1 MEEIWKDIEGF
12 EGRYQVSNL
21 GRVRSFVVP
30 ENAGRILKPALDGKK
45 NYLFVNLYKE
55 GGSKQQINVHRLVAM
70 AFVPNPNNYPQVNH
84 INEIKTDNR
93 AENLEWCTIKYNS
106 NYGNAKQ
113 NMIKSRKANPNY
125 KKSLEQGQQTRNRL
139 GVSGAEKPVLQFT
152 LDGEF
157 IREWKSMTEAER
169 QTGLSRH
176 GIAKCCSGEFKQ
188 SKGYIWKWKI

>member
-30 ENAGRILKPALDGKK
+30 EKAGRILKPAFDGKK

-55 GGSKQQINVHRLVAM
+55 GGSKQGINVHRLVAT

-125 KKSLEQGQQTRNRL
+125 RQSLEQGQQTRNRL
-139 GVSGAEKPVLQFT
+139 GVQGAEKPVLQFT

>member
-30 ENAGRILKPALDGKK
+30 EKAGRILKQAFDGKK
-45 NYLFVNLYKE
+45 NYLFVGLHKD
-55 GGSKQQINVHRLVAM
+55 GKVKQISTHRLVAF

-113 NMIKSRKANPNY
+113 NMIKSRQSNPNY
-125 KKSLEQGQQTRNRL
+125 RQSLEQGQQTRNRL

-157 IREWKSMTEAER
+157 IREWKSATEAER
-169 QTGLSRH
+169 QTGISH
-176 GIAKCCSGEFKQ
+176 TGISLCCRGKYKQ
-188 SKGYIWKWKI
+188 AKGYIWKWKI